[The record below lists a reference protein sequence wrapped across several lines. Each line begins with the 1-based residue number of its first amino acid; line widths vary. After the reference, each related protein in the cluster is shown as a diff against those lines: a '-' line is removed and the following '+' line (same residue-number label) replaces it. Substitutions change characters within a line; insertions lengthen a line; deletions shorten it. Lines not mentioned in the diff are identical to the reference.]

1 MKNNLILPEGV
12 DPRPFIDLFQ
22 DYLSNNLPS
31 QLITSVSNLLAID
44 YRLRV
49 KASIAISEYVVICC
63 DRLRKH
69 LGYRVIL
76 EEDFSAAM
84 RMFTVA
90 ITPEKEDDGEVLT
103 QEQSQDIVVDSI
115 IDAHFSNLSKE
126 EQKLVRSVLLGMIQG
141 GGGRE
146 LMNLAVSD
154 PSLFNSRVVDALK
167 GKKGEQMII
176 QELTSKVNE
185 LAINNQA
192 LQQKVGTFKG
202 VFAKLA
208 VVAGVALAA
217 SAGLM
222 TGGALVPAMLI
233 PGTIAVIKFAPIIGE
248 KLGQTVARRSSVV
261 QEMHSDIK
269 SIKQDLS
276 KAHGIEMSTEVAI
289 ESTITKEQA
298 KEILQSV
305 EINVKQSETQIDE
318 QMTTKTAD
326 RNRSNDQGR
335 GLE

>member
-12 DPRPFIDLFQ
+12 DPKPFIDLFQ

-31 QLITSVSNLLAID
+31 QLITSISNLLAID

-49 KASIAISEYVVICC
+49 KSSIAISEYVMICC
-63 DRLRKH
+63 DRLRRH

-90 ITPEKEDDGEVLT
+90 ITPEKEDDGEILT
-103 QEQSQDIVVDSI
+103 QEQSQDIIVDSI
-115 IDAHFSNLSKE
+115 IDAHFNNLPKE
-126 EQKLVRSVLLGMIQG
+126 EQMLVRSVLIGMIKG

-154 PSLFNSRVVDALK
+154 PSLFNSRVVNALK

-192 LQQKVGTFKG
+192 LQKKVGTFNG
-202 VFAKLA
+202 IFAKLA

-233 PGTIAVIKFAPIIGE
+233 PGTIAVIKFAPVIGE
-248 KLGQTVARRSSVV
+248 KLGQTVAKESTTI
-261 QEMHSDIK
+261 QEIRSDIK

-276 KAHGIEMSTEVAI
+276 ISHGIEINTEIGI

-305 EINVKQSETQIDE
+305 EINVKQSKAEIDE
-318 QMTTKTAD
+318 NLATKTLD
-326 RNRSNDQGR
+326 KNRSKNDQGR
-335 GLE
+335 ST

>member
-12 DPRPFIDLFQ
+12 DPKPFIDLFQ
-22 DYLSNNLPS
+22 DYLSNNLPL
-31 QLITSVSNLLAID
+31 QLITSISNLLAID

-84 RMFTVA
+84 RMFTIA
-90 ITPEKEDDGEVLT
+90 ITPEKEDDGEILT
-103 QEQSQDIVVDSI
+103 QEQSQDIVIDSI
-115 IDAHFSNLSKE
+115 IDAHFSNLPKE
-126 EQKLVRSVLLGMIQG
+126 EQKLVRSVLIGIIKG

-146 LMNLAVSD
+146 VMNLAVSD
-154 PSLFNSRVVDALK
+154 PSLFNSKVVNALK

-217 SAGLM
+217 SAGLVA
-222 TGGALVPAMLI
+222 GGALIPAMLI
-233 PGTIAVIKFAPIIGE
+233 PGTIAVIKFAPVIGE
-248 KLGQTVARRSSVV
+248 KLGQTVARESTTIKEIR
-261 QEMHSDIK
+261 SDIK

-276 KAHGIEMSTEVAI
+276 ISHGIEVSTEIGI

-298 KEILQSV
+298 RELLQSV
-305 EINVKQSETQIDE
+305 EINIKQSSSEIE
-318 QMTTKTAD
+318 ENMTSKISD
-326 RNRSNDQGR
+326 KNRSKNDQGR
-335 GLE
+335 ST